1 MIVFIIN
8 CIYARTLSIKKDC
21 CVFVF
26 NGCAGIDE
34 WHVLIGTTGMYEYA
48 RSRQLAR
55 IRERSEEL
63 RALEWSRREEVAARR
78 EELCA
83 YEWLRREEVAAR
95 RVRRELNATYVEL
108 ERWSTRTHGSS
119 RRLPSVAT
127 TPDQVSKLP
136 PHRPATPEQE
146 TRLEDIWRKKQ
157 PCVICLEAY
166 SSKTDI
172 KLTTCNH
179 HMHSQCKD
187 ELVKSG
193 PYVTEP
199 KCPVCRQPHPFEYR
213 GTRRQ

>member
-1 MIVFIIN
+1 MNGTFSSVQQR
-8 CIYARTLSIKKDC
+8 CTYEHARL
-21 CVFVF
+21 
-26 NGCAGIDE
+26 
-34 WHVLIGTTGMYEYA
+34 L
-48 RSRQLAR
+48 QLAQ
-55 IRERSEEL
+55 ISERSEEL
-63 RALEWSRREEVAARR
+63 CAL
-78 EELCA
+78 
-83 YEWLRREEVAAR
+83 EWLRREEVAAR
-95 RVRRELNATYVEL
+95 RVRRELNARRREL
-108 ERWSTRTHGSS
+108 NDRRRELNARRSEFERLRIHELPSRWSTRTHGSS
-119 RRLPSVAT
+119 QRLPSVAT
-127 TPDQVSKLP
+127 TTTDQVSKLP
-136 PHRPATPEQE
+136 PQRPATPEQE

-179 HMHSQCKD
+179 HMHSKCKD